1 MRASSSSSV
10 ATYRASKAASPKRCR
25 GPSDM
30 LSPEVKSSQE
40 IGGSTQLSFAQSI
53 NAALR
58 QALDLDPG
66 VFVCGIGAD
75 SPAGIFGTTQGLVDR
90 FGSKR
95 GFDTPIAEA
104 GLSALAAGAG
114 NAGLRPVLVHQRLDF
129 MLYSIDR
136 VVNWMAPWRFMSGGR
151 AKMPVTIRAI
161 IGKGWGQGPQHTKSL
176 HTWFAHVPGL
186 QVVMPGSPADAKGL
200 LLSSIMSDDPTLFL
214 EGRSLFTMQEDVP
227 DEPYFIRLG
236 EALVRRPGRDV
247 TLITMGSMVPVL
259 LQAAEALS
267 KANIDAEVVD
277 LRCLMPLDVASVIRS
292 VKKTGRLVVA
302 EPGWRMYGAAAEI
315 IATVVETLGE
325 MRSRPRRGAWPQS
338 AGPTSSQ
345 PWGELFSTS
354 EG

>member
-30 LSPEVKSSQE
+30 LSPEIKSSQE
-40 IGGSTQLSFAQSI
+40 IGRSTQLSFAQSI
-53 NAALR
+53 NAALH
-58 QALDLDPG
+58 QALGLDAG

-75 SPAGIFGTTQGLVDR
+75 TPAGIFGTTKGLVDR

-95 GFDTPIAEA
+95 VFDTPIAEA
-104 GLSALAAGAG
+104 GLTALAAGAA
-114 NAGLRPVLVHQRLDF
+114 NAGLRPVIIHQRLDF
-129 MLYSIDR
+129 MLYSVDQ

-200 LLSSIMSDDPTLFL
+200 LLSSIMSDDPTLFI

-236 EALVRRPGRDV
+236 EALVGRPGRDV
-247 TLITMGSMVPVL
+247 SLITMGSWVPV
-259 LQAAEALS
+259 A
-267 KANIDAEVVD
+267 
-277 LRCLMPLDVASVIRS
+277 
-292 VKKTGRLVVA
+292 
-302 EPGWRMYGAAAEI
+302 
-315 IATVVETLGE
+315 
-325 MRSRPRRGAWPQS
+325 PRRGEPHPIGQENWPPS
-338 AGPTSSQ
+338 RGGARLADV
-345 PWGELFSTS
+345 WGCGRNHRDRRRDTRRDAQ
-354 EG
+354 

>member
-1 MRASSSSSV
+1 
-10 ATYRASKAASPKRCR
+10 
-25 GPSDM
+25 M
-30 LSPEVKSSQE
+30 LSPEVKTSEE
-40 IGGSTQLSFAQSI
+40 IGRSSQLSFAQSI

-58 QALDLDPG
+58 QALELDPG

-75 SPAGIFGTTQGLVDR
+75 TPAGIFGTTKGLVDR

-95 GFDTPIAEA
+95 VFDTPIAEA
-104 GLSALAAGAG
+104 GLTALAAGAA
-114 NAGLRPVLVHQRLDF
+114 NAGLRPVIIHQRLDF
-129 MLYSIDR
+129 MLYSVDQ

-186 QVVMPGSPADAKGL
+186 QVVMPASPSDAKGL
-200 LLSSIMSDDPTLFL
+200 LLSSIMSDDPTLFI
-214 EGRSLFTMQEDVP
+214 EGRSLFSMQEDVP
-227 DEPYFIRLG
+227 DAPYFIRLG
-236 EALVRRPGRDV
+236 EALVRRAGKDV
-247 TLITMGSMVPVL
+247 TLVSMGSMVPIA
-259 LQAAEALS
+259 LQAADALS

-277 LRCLMPLDVASVIRS
+277 VRCLMPLDIASILTS

-325 MRSRPRRGAWPQS
+325 MRSRPRRVAWPQS
-338 AGPTSSQ
+338 AVPTSSKLEEQ
-345 PWGELFSTS
+345 FYPTS
-354 EG
+354 DDIVAACHASVTES